1 MTVTTERMEKA
12 LTYLAETDDKAAYH
26 KAHVARTEYKAKAI
40 REAMFNVN
48 PGKLKTIAE
57 RTAYAAS
64 CPEYEE
70 AMQTYFEALRE
81 YEHVRNKRAT
91 EAIVIDVWR
100 SVNSAR
106 NKGQVI

>member
-1 MTVTTERMEKA
+1 MITTKRMEQA

-40 REAMFNVN
+40 KQSVFLHCTGTV
-48 PGKLKTIAE
+48 AE
-57 RTAYAAS
+57 RTALADKSEQYK
-64 CPEYEE
+64 E
-70 AMQTYFEALRE
+70 AMSAYFEALRE
-81 YEHVRNKRAT
+81 FEHVRNKRAT

-106 NKGQVI
+106 NKGQIV

>member
-1 MTVTTERMEKA
+1 MITTKRMEQA

-26 KAHVARTEYKAKAI
+26 KAHAARTEYKAKSI
-40 REAMFNVN
+40 RQAMFLRHSGTV
-48 PGKLKTIAE
+48 AE
-57 RTAYAAS
+57 RQALAES
-64 CPEYEE
+64 SDEYQE
-70 AMQTYFEALRE
+70 ALATYFEALRE

-106 NKGQVI
+106 NKGQIV